1 MNLEQFKINVLPLR
15 EKLFNYSRKMT
26 EETSDAEDI
35 VQEAFLKLWRM
46 REKLDEYHSIDALAT
61 EIVKNL
67 CIDRWKSPVHA
78 SVGLDEI
85 KVLSGWDNPEQ
96 TLVANDQVQL
106 IGKIMETLPPLQQT
120 IIRMKDIEGY
130 ESEEIAEITGCDI
143 QAVRMNL
150 SRARKRVRE
159 VFLQLT
165 NERKENQNENRRF
178 A

>member
-1 MNLEQFKINVLPLR
+1 MNLEQFKIYVLPLR

-35 VQEAFLKLWRM
+35 VQEAFLKLWRI

-67 CIDRWKSPVHA
+67 CIDRWKSPSRNTVE
-78 SVGLDEI
+78 LDEI
-85 KVLSGWDNPEQ
+85 KAHCGWDNPER
-96 TLVANDQVQL
+96 TLVESDQVQL
-106 IGKIMETLPPLQQT
+106 IGKIIETLPPLQQS
-120 IIRMKDIEGY
+120 IIRMKDVEGY
-130 ESEEIAEITGCDI
+130 ETDEIAGITGCDI

-150 SRARKRVRE
+150 SRARKKVRE

-165 NERKENQNENRRF
+165 NERKEKKDENRRF

>member
-35 VQEAFLKLWRM
+35 VQEAFLKLWCI
-46 REKLDEYHSIDALAT
+46 REKLDEYRSIDALAT

-67 CIDRWKSPVHA
+67 CLDRWKSAAHA
-78 SVGLDEI
+78 SVKLDEI
-85 KVLSGWDNPEQ
+85 KAQAGWDNPERA
-96 TLVANDQVQL
+96 LVEQDQVRL
-106 IGKIMETLPPLQQT
+106 IGKIIESLPPLQQT
-120 IIRMKDIEGY
+120 IIRMKDVEGY

-150 SRARKRVRE
+150 SRARKKVRE
-159 VFLQLT
+159 VFLQVT
-165 NERKENQNENRRF
+165 NERKENKDENRRF